1 MQLIVLKGAFAG
13 GEAAHAES
21 YLWLQPGAAVRA
33 RGGVG
38 RSRTG
43 RPSLYCTAVE
53 LIRAAPAGSARA
65 AKCAAKRRPAA
76 ESTGGTAAAE
86 AGRPAKAKAT
96 AKAVNRRSSSKRRR
110 QESQAAAAATAQR
123 LFADP
128 ANAAR

>member
-65 AKCAAKRRPAA
+65 AKRRPAA